1 MMSQLEIR
9 TTGHQPDKTQ
19 LYHKP
24 HWPDRLHSF
33 KTLPSPYFGTS
44 WPVQQLLVVW
54 CQEEWSDLAHSYMD
68 KNIQKAFVNGIPKC
82 FEHQGKLAI
91 DLAIAYG
98 IVHHQLIHFTPSAS
112 WFTLWS
118 TSTPTSMWLSRHIDN
133 TGIPPQLEFSKVI
146 HSVAIFNNVM
156 CTLIEDLHLLRH
168 YKLLPEPRHNIQ
180 YFVDTCLMQRH
191 SSDRRYQREDSDLQR
206 MMQTTSGPKQSRNS
220 HPNFSNAILNQLRG
234 INCWVQGFW
243 GCVMAKFESILW
255 QVKKL

>member
-1 MMSQLEIR
+1 MMSQLEIH
-9 TTGHQPDKTQ
+9 TTRHQPDKMQ

-24 HWPDRLHSF
+24 HWPDHLHSF

-44 WPVQQLLVVW
+44 WPVQQLLVLW
-54 CQEEWSDLAHSYMD
+54 CQEKWSDLAHSYMD
-68 KNIQKAFVNGIPKC
+68 KNIQKAFINGIPKC

-91 DLAIAYG
+91 RFKRNTGLSVCWLDLAIAYG

-118 TSTPTSMWLSRHIDN
+118 TSTLTSMWLSQHIDN

-156 CTLIEDLHLLRH
+156 CTLIEDLHLLWH
-168 YKLLPEPRHNIQ
+168 FSEPTHNIQ

-191 SSDRRYQREDSDLQR
+191 SSDRRRYQREA
-206 MMQTTSGPKQSRNS
+206 TTCPDTWMPRPGFRCTENDADNIWSKTVQKFPPKLLKR
-220 HPNFSNAILNQLRG
+220 HP
-234 INCWVQGFW
+234 
-243 GCVMAKFESILW
+243 
-255 QVKKL
+255 